1 MRIHAPQP
9 ESRTAVRAALVAVA
23 IALFALAAVCAGC
36 GDDGT
41 PQQAEVHAALE
52 RASAALVAKDAVA
65 WFRALP
71 AEGKA
76 TEDASYQVY
85 ARLAHFPWA
94 AVDAEADPVK
104 GASGR
109 YHVRIYGR
117 LAGSDTS
124 ALICERVLDFAR
136 QGGRLAVVA
145 DRTEEQWRG
154 AYYLAYTDPVVVVRP
169 HLVIVGER
177 WQKRLISLIAACD
190 GQAERVVK
198 RLQLDPKTA
207 EIRRKTLLHVCASP
221 EQASMASVT
230 VDSDAAAF
238 VVEQQVYAV
247 SWRLR
252 YWKKYARAVVRH
264 ELAHVYA
271 PRFGDGERFVGLL
284 VEGLAVAAEGGI
296 DFGPLRAEVA
306 RGNRVLPLKRGL
318 MHGSLWRGLSD
329 KQIDLAYLEGG
340 ALVLYLEKRW
350 GLKRAWAFAD
360 AVVAEERTPAGIERA
375 TRRSLGVTWRELY
388 GGWKRFVK
396 SL

>member
-1 MRIHAPQP
+1 MTIHARQLPAL
-9 ESRTAVRAALVAVA
+9 TAMRAALL
-23 IALFALAAVCAGC
+23 ALPFALLALAAVCAAC

-71 AEGKA
+71 AGGKA
-76 TEDASYQVY
+76 AEDASYQVY
-85 ARLAHFPWA
+85 AGLARFPWA
-94 AVDAEADPVK
+94 AVDAEAVPIKDAP
-104 GASGR
+104 GR
-109 YHVRIYGR
+109 YRVCFYGR
-117 LAGSDTS
+117 LTGSDTS
-124 ALICERVLDFAR
+124 ALICERFLDFAR

-145 DRTEEQWRG
+145 DRTGEQWRG

-177 WQKRLISLIAACD
+177 WQQRLISLIAACD
-190 GQAERVVK
+190 GQAERVVE
-198 RLQLDPKTA
+198 RLQLDPRTP
-207 EIRRKTLLHVCASP
+207 EIRRKTLLHVCASR
-221 EQASMASVT
+221 EQASMASAT
-230 VDSDAAAF
+230 VDGDAAAF
-238 VVEQQVYAV
+238 VVEEQVYAV
-247 SWRLR
+247 NEPLR

-318 MHGSLWRGLSD
+318 IHGSLWRGLSD
-329 KQIDLAYLEGG
+329 QQIDLAYLEGG

-350 GLKRAWAFAD
+350 GLKRAWVFAD

-388 GGWKRFVK
+388 RGWRRFVRT
-396 SL
+396 L